1 MKTKPQDM
9 AKLASKR
16 FGQLQRHSGQLD
28 RLREA
33 LLPLLDPAMH
43 TQFRIANLRDGKL
56 VLELTSAA
64 WATRLQYQRLDI
76 LSQLRQQGFP
86 MLTTI
91 EFKVNPALS
100 RLSQPKK
107 APASKTLSVNA
118 SSHLEALADSIGGE
132 LGEKLKKLA
141 AHGGRPTKRS
151 D

>member
-1 MKTKPQDM
+1 MKSKPQDM
-9 AKLASKR
+9 AQLARKR

-28 RLREA
+28 QLREA
-33 LLPLLDPAMH
+33 LLPLIDPAMH
-43 TQFRIANLRDGKL
+43 AQFRIANLRDGKL

-76 LSQLRQQGFP
+76 LSQLRQKGFP

-100 RLSQPKK
+100 RHTPEKK
-107 APASKTLSVNA
+107 EPAVRTLSDSA
-118 SSHLEALADSIGGE
+118 SGHLEALAESVGGE

-151 D
+151 R